1 MKLILS
7 CLATAALLTLAAAN
21 AAAQKMNTT
30 DSPTN
35 GLELATLGG
44 GCFWCIEA
52 VFERLDGV
60 KSVTSGYAGGQVANL
75 TYEQVCSGKSGH
87 AEVAQIAFDPKKI
100 TFEKVLETF
109 WEAHDPTTL
118 NRQGAD
124 TGTQYRSVIFHH
136 NDAQKAAAEK
146 SKKAAQAHFEAPI
159 VTEIA
164 PLTRFYKAE
173 NYHQDYFRNNPRA
186 PYCAYVIRPKL
197 DKLDKKKASPG
208 K

>member
-1 MKLILS
+1 MKTILTCLTAVGLLIV
-7 CLATAALLTLAAAN
+7 AAAD
-21 AAAQKMNTT
+21 AAEKKMNPT

-35 GLELATLGG
+35 TLELATLGG

-60 KSVTSGYAGGQVANL
+60 KSVTSGYAGGKLANP
-75 TYEQVCSGKSGH
+75 TYEQVCSGTSGH
-87 AEVAQIAFDPKKI
+87 AEVAQIEFDPKKI
-100 TFEKVLETF
+100 TFEKLLETF

-124 TGTQYRSVIFHH
+124 VGTQYRSVIFHH
-136 NDAQKAAAEK
+136 NDAQRAAAEK
-146 SKKAAQAHFEAPI
+146 SKKAAQAQFAAPI

-164 PLTRFYKAE
+164 PLTQFYKAE
-173 NYHQDYFRNNPRA
+173 NYHQDYFRNNPQAR
-186 PYCAYVIRPKL
+186 YCTFVIRPKL
-197 DKLDKKKASPG
+197 EKLDKQKAPPG

>member
-7 CLATAALLTLAAAN
+7 CLTAAVLLTLATAD

-60 KSVTSGYAGGQVANL
+60 KSVTSGYTGGTVANP
-75 TYEQVCSGKSGH
+75 TYEEVCSGKTGH
-87 AEVAQIAFDPKKI
+87 AEVTQIAFDPKKI
-100 TFEKVLETF
+100 TFEKLLETF

-124 TGTQYRSVIFHH
+124 TGTQYRSVIFYH
-136 NDAQKAAAEK
+136 NESQKTAAEK
-146 SKKAAQAHFEAPI
+146 SKKAAQAHFSAPI
-159 VTEIA
+159 VTEIV
-164 PLTRFYKAE
+164 PLTQFYKAE

-186 PYCAYVIRPKL
+186 PYCTFVIRPKL
-197 DKLDKKKASPG
+197 EKLDKKKAAPG
-208 K
+208 H

>member
-1 MKLILS
+1 MKTILS
-7 CLATAALLTLAAAN
+7 CLTAAGLLIWAAAD
-21 AAAQKMNTT
+21 AAEQKMNQT

-35 GLELATLGG
+35 NLELATFGG

-60 KSVTSGYAGGQVANL
+60 KSVTSGYAGGKLANP
-75 TYEQVCSGKSGH
+75 TYEQVCSGTSGH
-87 AEVAQIAFDPKKI
+87 AEVAQIAFDPKQI
-100 TFEKVLETF
+100 TFEKLLETF

-124 TGTQYRSVIFHH
+124 AGTQYRSVIFHH
-136 NDAQKAAAEK
+136 NDAQKGAAEK
-146 SKKAAQAHFEAPI
+146 SKKAAQAHFAAPI

-164 PLTRFYKAE
+164 PLTHFYKAE

-186 PYCAYVIRPKL
+186 PYCSYVIRPKL
-197 DKLDKKKASPG
+197 EKLDKKKAPPD

>member
-1 MKLILS
+1 MKVILN
-7 CLATAALLTLAAAN
+7 CLASAALLTLAASN
-21 AAAQKMNTT
+21 AGAQKMNTT

-44 GCFWCIEA
+44 GCFWCVEA
-52 VFERLDGV
+52 VFERLEGV
-60 KSVTSGYAGGQVANL
+60 KSVTSGYAGGQSANP

-100 TFEKVLETF
+100 TFEKLLETF

-124 TGTQYRSVIFHH
+124 TGTQYRSVVFYH
-136 NDAQKAAAEK
+136 DEAQKAAAEK
-146 SKKAAQAHFEAPI
+146 SKKAAQAHFASPI
-159 VTEIA
+159 VTDIA
-164 PLTRFYKAE
+164 PLAQFHKAE

-186 PYCAYVIRPKL
+186 PYCSYVIRPKL
-197 DKLDKKKASPG
+197 EKLDKKKAAPD